1 MRRFLGSVLGVAL
14 AFVAGTAVADTVKVG
29 VIGAF
34 SGPFTTFGKNFKA
47 GVEAYFAA
55 NSNKVGN
62 HTIEVIYRDL
72 DGIAPPKAKA
82 LAQELVVKDKV
93 QYLAGVVFT
102 PNALA
107 ISEILEEAN
116 VPFVIFNA
124 ATSAITTK
132 SPYVVRTSFTLAQN
146 SGPMGKVA
154 AEKGFKNV
162 ITMVSDYG
170 PGHDAEA
177 AFKKA
182 FEAAGGKVVESVRM
196 PPPTTDFAPFMQRA
210 RDSGAQAVFAFL
222 PAGPPTLS
230 FAKAFNNSGMK
241 GKVELLTTGDLTQES
256 DLPALGADGVGI
268 LSTFHYSVAHPG
280 KENEA
285 FVAAA
290 QKALGADAG
299 QLTFPAVAAYDEGHC
314 RHDQSD
320 RRQAGCQE
328 GGGGREG
335 HGVGEPARAGED
347 RPEHAA
353 RDAEHLF
360 ACRREGGRQIHQQ
373 RNRHL
378 SQYARP
384 RPREPVNQPRLLPAR
399 SAL

>member
-1 MRRFLGSVLGVAL
+1 MRRLLSPVLGAAL
-14 AFVAGTAVADTVKVG
+14 ALAAAAVAASTASADTIKVG
-29 VIGAF
+29 VIGAY

-47 GVEAYFAA
+47 GVEAYLAV
-55 NSNKVGN
+55 NGNKAGN

-72 DGIAPPKAKA
+72 DGIAPPKAKT
-82 LAQELVVKDKV
+82 LAQDLVVKDKV

-102 PNALA
+102 PNAMA
-107 ISEILEEAN
+107 IAEILEEAN

-132 SPYVVRTSFTLAQN
+132 SPYVVRTSFTLWQN
-146 SGPMGKVA
+146 AGPMGKVA

-177 AFKKA
+177 AFKKM

-196 PPPTTDFAPFMQRA
+196 PPPTTDFTPFMQRA

-230 FAKAFNNSGMK
+230 FAKAFNTSGMK
-241 GKVELLTTGDLTQES
+241 GKIELLTTGDLTQES

-280 KENEA
+280 KANEA

-290 QKALGADAG
+290 QKALGADAA
-299 QLTFPAVAAYDEGHC
+299 QLTFPAVAAFDGMKVIAEMIKATDGKQDAKKAVEAVKGMAWESPRGPVKIDPNT
-314 RHDQSD
+314 RHVTQNIYL
-320 RRQAGCQE
+320 RVVEKAGDKFVNKE
-328 GGGGREG
+328 IATYPNTPDLGL
-335 HGVGEPARAGED
+335 A
-347 RPEHAA
+347 
-353 RDAEHLF
+353 
-360 ACRREGGRQIHQQ
+360 
-373 RNRHL
+373 
-378 SQYARP
+378 SQ
-384 RPREPVNQPRLLPAR
+384 
-399 SAL
+399 